1 MAYTTINKSSD
12 YFNTKLYTGNGGTQ
26 SITGV
31 GHQPDF
37 TWIKQR
43 DNGAYSHMAFDAVRG
58 VGKSIIP
65 DTNAAEGNQTNG
77 ITAFGTDGFSIGDF
91 SAGNY
96 NGRNYVAWNWKAG
109 GGQGSSNTDGSINT
123 TYTSANTTAG
133 FSISKYVGTGSTAT
147 VGHGLGAVPKML
159 IIKDL
164 SASTDWTIY
173 HVGVNQATPS
183 NSAQSRMVLN
193 TTASSEGDGSFFN
206 NTTPTSSVFTIGSS
220 SAVNLSGRNYVCY
233 AFTDIVGY
241 SKFGSYMGNGNPDGT
256 FIYLGFKPAFVMF
269 KRSDGGTEN
278 WALLDSTRSYAN
290 VSNHTLAA
298 NSSNAESS
306 FGGGESVFG
315 ASNKVDILSNGIKI
329 REASAYNNTSGAAY
343 IYMAFAEAPLV
354 GTNGVTAKA
363 R

>member
-1 MAYTTINKSSD
+1 MAYTTINKSTD

-65 DTNAAEGNQTNG
+65 DTNATEGNQTNG

-96 NGRNYVAWNWKAG
+96 SGRNYVAWNWKAG
-109 GGQGSSNTDGSINT
+109 TAVSGNTGGSGSYKTYTGSVNT
-123 TYTSANTTAG
+123 TSG
-133 FSISKYVGTGSTAT
+133 FSIIKYTGNGTL
-147 VGHGLGAVPKML
+147 GHTIPHHLGVAPSMM
-159 IIKDL
+159 IIKITAGDTSDWYVYHKSLGNTGILFL
-164 SASTDWTIY
+164 SAA
-173 HVGVNQATPS
+173 NAAS
-183 NSAQSRMVLN
+183 NSNAYWNS
-193 TTASSEGDGSFFN
+193 
-206 NTTPTSSVFTIGSS
+206 TTPTSSSFT
-220 SAVNLSGRNYVCY
+220 
-233 AFTDIVGY
+233 VGDQTGNNSNNNTFISY
-241 SKFGSYMGNGNPDGT
+241 NFAEVPGFSKFGKYTGNGNADGPFVYT
-256 FIYLGFKPAFVMF
+256 GFKPAFVLIKNSSQNNGWWQMTDNARNPF
-269 KRSDGGTEN
+269 NVVDKAIFSN
-278 WALLDSTRSYAN
+278 VADSEYNSANYATDF
-290 VSNHTLAA
+290 VSNGFKLR
-298 NSSNAESS
+298 NSTAGSN
-306 FGGGESVFG
+306 V
-315 ASNKVDILSNGIKI
+315 NGDV
-329 REASAYNNTSGAAY
+329 Y

>member
-1 MAYTTINKSSD
+1 MAYTTINKSGD

-96 NGRNYVAWNWKAG
+96 SGRNYVAWNWKAG
-109 GGQGSSNTDGSINT
+109 GGQGSSNTDGTINT

-133 FSISKYVGTGSTAT
+133 FSISKYTGTGANAT
-147 VGHGLGAVPKML
+147 FGHGLGVKPDIVFWKR
-159 IIKDL
+159 
-164 SASTDWTIY
+164 TDNNAGT
-173 HVGVNQATPS
+173 VNWIV
-183 NSAQSRMVLN
+183 QSPLLGNQNKLVLN
-193 TTASSEGDGSFFN
+193 TTEA
-206 NTTPTSSVFTIGSS
+206 TSTGSS
-220 SAVNLSGRNYVCY
+220 FSQTNNWTNSLIDLKTYEGENSSGGTYIAY
-233 AFTDIVGY
+233 AFASKTGY
-241 SKFGSYMGNGNPDGT
+241 SKFGSYTGNGNNDGVFVYT
-256 FIYLGFKPAFVMF
+256 GFKPAFVIIKSTSTNTWIMLDN
-269 KRSDGGTEN
+269 KRG
-278 WALLDSTRSYAN
+278 SYN
-290 VSNHTLAA
+290 VNQSKLFADA
-298 NSSNAESS
+298 NSAENTDTSNGIDFLSNGLKLRRNNSEINTSGQS
-306 FGGGESVFG
+306 YIYMVFG
-315 ASNKVDILSNGIKI
+315 A
-329 REASAYNNTSGAAY
+329 
-343 IYMAFAEAPLV
+343 APLV
-354 GTNGVTAKA
+354 GSNNVPCTA

>member
-1 MAYTTINKSSD
+1 MAYTTINKSTD
-12 YFNTKLYTGNGGTQ
+12 YFKPVAYTGNGASDRAVTSGFATDLVWIKNRNTTDDHVIFDKVRGGTKYIYTNANQ
-26 SITGV
+26 AESTYSSLDLTFENTGV
-31 GHQPDF
+31 DVGSYTTINKNGSNLISYH
-37 TWIKQR
+37 WLA
-43 DNGAYSHMAFDAVRG
+43 NGA
-58 VGKSIIP
+58 
-65 DTNAAEGNQTNG
+65 
-77 ITAFGTDGFSIGDF
+77 
-91 SAGNY
+91 
-96 NGRNYVAWNWKAG
+96 
-109 GGQGSSNTDGSINT
+109 GSSNTDGSINT
-123 TYTSANTTAG
+123 TYTSVNTTAG

-173 HVGVNQATPS
+173 HVGVNQTTPS

-193 TTASSEGDGSFFN
+193 TTASSEGDASFFN

-220 SAVNLSGRNYVCY
+220 SAVNLSSRNYVCY

-241 SKFGSYMGNGNPDGT
+241 SKFGSYVGNGNADGS
-256 FIYLGFKPAFVMF
+256 FIYTGFKPAFVMF

-290 VSNHTLAA
+290 VANHTLAA

-329 REASAYNNTSGAAY
+329 REASNYNNTSGATY

-354 GTNGVTAKA
+354 GSNGVTAKA